1 MCPEWRTAY
10 SILRATCVETMKGGL
25 IMGEEHK
32 NGCVCRDLQQLLE
45 EQKKLS
51 FDEFRFISEDFG
63 YDTIPFILSTGKC
76 QFEAFGWTNNGDF
89 FTTNVFR
96 LEAIDVRR
104 CCATISL
111 LEPVDIDG
119 YPVDLCDNV
128 FSLRTTSN
136 CVVVD
141 LTCFTSLQP
150 LSPRL
155 VDRLLPIVDP
165 K

>member
-1 MCPEWRTAY
+1 MGEHQKK
-10 SILRATCVETMKGGL
+10 TCVC
-25 IMGEEHK
+25 H
-32 NGCVCRDLQQLLE
+32 DLQQLLE

-51 FDEFRFISEDFG
+51 FDDFRFVNGDFG
-63 YDTIPFILSTGKC
+63 YNTIPFILSTREC
-76 QFEAFGWTNNGDF
+76 QFEAWGWTNNGDF
-89 FTTNVFR
+89 FITNVFR

-119 YPVDLCDNV
+119 YPVDMCDNI
-128 FSLRTTSN
+128 FSLRTTAN
-136 CVVVD
+136 CIIVD
-141 LTCFTSLQP
+141 LSCFTSLQP

-155 VDRLLPIVDP
+155 VNRLLPLIDP

>member
-1 MCPEWRTAY
+1 
-10 SILRATCVETMKGGL
+10 
-25 IMGEEHK
+25 MGEEQK
-32 NGCVCRDLQQLLE
+32 NVCICQELQQLLE

-51 FDEFRFISEDFG
+51 FDDFRFVCEDFG
-63 YDTIPFILSTGKC
+63 YDTIPFILSTGNC
-76 QFEAFGWTNNGDF
+76 QFEAFGWANNGDF

-96 LEAIDVRR
+96 VEAVDVRR

-119 YPVDLCDNV
+119 YPVDLCEV

-136 CVVVD
+136 CLVVD
-141 LTCFTSLQP
+141 LSCFKSLQP
-150 LSPRL
+150 LSPSL
-155 VDRLLPIVDP
+155 VDRLLPIVEP

>member
-1 MCPEWRTAY
+1 MGEHQKN
-10 SILRATCVETMKGGL
+10 TCVC
-25 IMGEEHK
+25 H
-32 NGCVCRDLQQLLE
+32 DLQQLLE

-51 FDEFRFISEDFG
+51 FEDFRFVNGDFG

-76 QFEAFGWTNNGDF
+76 QFEAWGWTNNGDF
-89 FTTNVFR
+89 FITNVFR

-104 CCATISL
+104 CCATITL

-119 YPVDLCDNV
+119 YPVDMCDNI
-128 FSLRTTSN
+128 FSLRTTTN
-136 CVVVD
+136 CIIVD
-141 LTCFTSLQP
+141 LSCFTSLQP

-155 VDRLLPIVDP
+155 VNRLLPIIDP